1 MPSNWLYVDSNF
13 PSFSDDQSTD
23 EKLDSVQNY
32 LYMLV
37 EQLRYQ
43 LFNLDGSNMNEQ
55 AKLDFETEIENKI
68 EFAVEGATGEGSKL
82 YMDMD
87 RIKLSVTGLE
97 GDYSSLLLMA
107 NGLQTRVTGLEGDYS
122 TLTQT
127 AEGLQTKVSGLE
139 GNYSTLT
146 QTVNGISS
154 EVYDG
159 SGNSRIAQTAS
170 TLSAVVTG
178 SGSSAKLNMA
188 KSDIQL
194 GVNNGEK
201 SATITLSGNGISMQ
215 SKKIEFTGSVL
226 FASDLGEKGTTVI
239 DGGRIQTGT
248 IDASL
253 IKTGTID
260 ADLVNVKGL
269 LTVYSGASIG
279 GYMGYTTSNTVDK
292 TAGICLLN
300 STGTSAVIVTGSGA
314 AIKTATGANTLN
326 EVVTTDTQAYVKG
339 GFNGYYYSQL
349 SCTRPDASTGAII
362 TLTTVNNTA
371 TRRLIMTNSGTFR
384 PDTLVSTADHYNLG
398 TGEYRWYTVCGK
410 NGSFETS
417 VTTWSDRN
425 AKQNITYDMAQY
437 AAFYDALRPTPFM
450 YKDNQSGRTHT
461 GFISQ
466 DVEQALLDNGL
477 TSTDFGG
484 FVIERIEEGEP
495 ERYALRYEEFIALNT
510 WQIQKLKARV
520 AELERRMA

>member
-55 AKLDFETEIENKI
+55 AKLDFETEIEDKI

-107 NGLQTRVTGLEGDYS
+107 NGLQTRVTGLEGNYS

-159 SGNSRIAQTAS
+159 SGNSKIAQTAS

-178 SGSSAKLNMA
+178 SGSSAQLNMA
-188 KSDIQL
+188 KSGIQL
-194 GVNNGEK
+194 GVTNNEK
-201 SATITLSGNGISMQ
+201 SATITLTGNGISMQ
-215 SKKIEFTGSVL
+215 SKTIQFTGSVL
-226 FASDLGEKGTTVI
+226 FASDLGAGGTTVI

-253 IKTGTID
+253 
-260 ADLVNVKGL
+260 VNLKGL
-269 LTVYSGASIG
+269 QQVYRNNTTLG
-279 GYMGYTTSNTVDK
+279 GYIGAAASMIDG
-292 TAGICLLN
+292 TAGI
-300 STGTSAVIVTGSGA
+300 GVIS
-314 AIKTATGANTLN
+314 ANTLAGMIATDNGASLKYYVDQGSGYSPRYFTN
-326 EVVTTDTQAYVKG
+326 EVAVTSAQAYMLG
-339 GFNGYYYSQL
+339 G
-349 SCTRPDASTGAII
+349 TRQSSTMRIACMDNII
-362 TLTTVNNTA
+362 YLTA
-371 TRRLIMTNSGTFR
+371 TNSGNTRRVAVTNTGTVR
-384 PDTLVSTADHYNLG
+384 PDILTSTADHYNLG
-398 TGEYRWYTVCGK
+398 TGTYRWYTVCGK
-410 NGSFETS
+410 NSSFDTS
-417 VTTWSDRN
+417 ATTWSDRN